1 MMQKQ
6 KRPTEIAIIGI
17 VSLIIG
23 IIRLLIGLGLITS
36 FVSLSDMGVD
46 ISGIEAKTVDA
57 ISLYVGAFD
66 LTFSVFCFITAL
78 STFKGLRWAWNS
90 NKALSMVVYATGFL
104 SFKGGDYIDGI
115 IAVVLS
121 TVIISLIYTKSVK
134 EYLRKLDRA

>member
-17 VSLIIG
+17 VALIIG
-23 IIRLLIGLGLITS
+23 IIRLLVGLGLITS
-36 FVSLSDMGVD
+36 FVSLSDLGVN
-46 ISGIEAKTVDA
+46 ISGIEAKTVDT

-66 LTFSVFCFITAL
+66 LALAVFCFFTVL
-78 STFKGLRWAWNS
+78 STFKRLRWAWNS
-90 NKALSMVVYATGFL
+90 NKVLSMVIYATGFL
-104 SFKGGDYIDGI
+104 AFKDGDYIDGT

-134 EYLRKLDRA
+134 EYLRKLD